1 MVKYIRNRQE
11 LEHQI
16 ITMHNDGW
24 SIRSLARHFE
34 MGRNA
39 VRRILRSNQ
48 SHRNNGHD
56 ILNSETKQVPRKSKL
71 DEFTPKMK
79 KLLEEFP
86 KITGERM
93 FEELRCAGYDG
104 GRTILGERLKKLRP
118 RPKHEPI
125 VRFETEP
132 GEQGQMDWSPYNINF
147 TKGGKTTVLCF
158 SYILGFSRRQYID
171 FTTNRKFHTLIR
183 RHRDAFNYFK
193 GVPEKCLYD
202 GEKTVMLRWEA
213 GRPVFN
219 PRFIAFI
226 THYNCKPIGVR
237 RAQTKGKVEAPF
249 QYVENNLL
257 NARNFHDLED
267 LRAHGRWWL
276 KERSDLHI
284 HDTTGRAPLE
294 LFMQEEQN
302 QLQPL
307 PLHPYDCCEVA
318 YRVCYSDGFVELETN
333 YYSVPYDY
341 VAEILCVKA
350 AEQEVFIYS
359 PELDLITRHERLP
372 DGAGKR
378 QENPDHRT
386 AKKMRYGLE
395 PVKQSFLRLGDAAES
410 FIVGLK
416 EKHPRNCGFH
426 ARTILGLK
434 EHYHCDDINKAL
446 SHALLY
452 YAFDCQAVERIVQ
465 ARFSPRTL
473 ESARNEQ
480 ARQRLAENMPPI
492 KQRPLEEYSLL
503 MENLEENSDDSE
515 KQ

>member
-1 MVKYIRNRQE
+1 VIKYIRNRQE
-11 LEHQI
+11 LEHQL

-48 SHRNNGHD
+48 GRRNNGHD
-56 ILNSETKQVPRKSKL
+56 ILNSERKQVPRKSKL
-71 DEFTPKMK
+71 DEFMPKMK
-79 KLLEEFP
+79 ELLEQFP

-104 GRTILGERLKKLRP
+104 GRTILGQRLKKLRP

-158 SYILGFSRRQYID
+158 SYVLGYSRRQYID

-183 RHRDAFNYFK
+183 RHQDAFNYFK

-202 GEKTVMLRWEA
+202 GEKTVILRWEA
-213 GRPVFN
+213 GQPVFN

-226 THYNCKPIGVR
+226 THYHCKPVGCR
-237 RAQTKGKVEAPF
+237 KARTKGKVEAPF

-294 LFMQEEQN
+294 LFMQEEQSL
-302 QLQPL
+302 LQPL

-341 VAEILCVKA
+341 VAEILCVKT
-350 AEQEVFIYS
+350 AEHEVLIYS
-359 PELDLITRHERLP
+359 PELDLIARHERLP

-378 QENPDHRT
+378 QENPEHRT
-386 AKKMRYGLE
+386 CKKMRYGLE
-395 PVKQSFLRLGDAAES
+395 PVKQSFLRLGDAAEA
-410 FIVGLK
+410 FIAGLK
-416 EKHPRNCGFH
+416 KKHPRNCGFH
-426 ARTILGLK
+426 ARAILALK
-434 EHYHCDDINKAL
+434 QHYHCDDINKAL

-452 YAFDCQAVERIVQ
+452 YAFDCQAIERIVQ

-473 ESARNEQ
+473 ESVRNKQ
-480 ARQRLAENMPPI
+480 ARQRLAENMPRI
-492 KQRPLEEYSLL
+492 KQRPLEEYSHLL
-503 MENLEENSDDSE
+503 ENLEENSDDSE
-515 KQ
+515 K